1 MTERRI
7 LLVCTHGYF
16 GKELVKSAEMIIGH
30 MDDIRS
36 FSLLP
41 EMSIEDFKNLVE
53 PTLKELPRDTICL
66 VDLFGGTPSNTMA
79 MLSREYHNR
88 VISGVN
94 LAMLIEMYSQKDY
107 LSTDELIECGLKTLS
122 NSGKDVLKVIATR

>member
-1 MTERRI
+1 MENKKVM
-7 LLVCTHGYF
+7 LLCTHGYF

-30 MDDIRS
+30 MDDIRT

-41 EMSIEDFKNLVE
+41 GMSIEDFKNLVE
-53 PTLKELPRDTICL
+53 PTLKELPKDTICL

-79 MLSREYHNR
+79 MLSREYHNH

-94 LAMLIEMYSQKDY
+94 LAMLIEMYSQKDS
-107 LSTDELIECGLKTLS
+107 LSTEELIECGLRTLAE
-122 NSGKDVLKVIATR
+122 SGKDVVKVIMTR

>member
-16 GKELVKSAEMIIGH
+16 GERIGEESEMIIGH

-36 FSLLP
+36 FRCCL
-41 EMSIEDFKNLVE
+41 EMSIEDFNHLVE

-66 VDLFGGTPSNTMA
+66 VVF
-79 MLSREYHNR
+79 
-88 VISGVN
+88 
-94 LAMLIEMYSQKDY
+94 Y
-107 LSTDELIECGLKTLS
+107 LEEHQAIQWQCYPE
-122 NSGKDVLKVIATR
+122 NIIIV